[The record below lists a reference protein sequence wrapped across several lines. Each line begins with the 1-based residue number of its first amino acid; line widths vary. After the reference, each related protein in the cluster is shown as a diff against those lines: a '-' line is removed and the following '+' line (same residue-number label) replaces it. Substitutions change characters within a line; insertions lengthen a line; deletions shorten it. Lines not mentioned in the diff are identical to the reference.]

1 MSHSQKISSF
11 TGQALLD
18 NADLFTFVRSSTN
31 FNVSFSDFKN
41 ELGVTGTLN
50 QVGDPLGVPVLDQ
63 PGGNVN
69 NIRNIEASK
78 GILASVSPQDGITL
92 EWNIAQDLTGVSITS
107 GLTNAQPVLSSFL
120 PGAGMQ
126 ITKVNDVITFTAT
139 GAALPA
145 TKAVT
150 VNQESDLPT
159 ASGGII
165 QGEADTVY
173 IISNNFSTANEF
185 HFGDNSSVVSYSK
198 ESPVWTYT
206 GTGTMFTGLN
216 VSVAIN
222 ELKYDCPNGKA
233 HDFSETGG
241 GNTKSVN
248 ISNSRLISCVD
259 YGTFDSLFFAVI
271 FNSDCFSNTTTGPVF
286 LGTGWALISMN
297 RFALSSLS
305 ATYVGVDL
313 GASTSDAI
321 ELTDLLVAGP
331 SGAVGVTGLVSSGN
345 ITSGNLATI
354 ADCNFGGA
362 ITPITNIAPVTDVR
376 WASRDND
383 GIGNSRD
390 DSLIS
395 IQSNTSETV
404 IALAGTPVK
413 MVGTWTDEGS
423 SRFTVTAIGGRMAFA
438 GERPMRLPINATI
451 SIVGASGGDK
461 QVSAYIAINGSV
473 VTATKIEATASSSK
487 AGTINL
493 LWQHDFQPNDFVEMF
508 LANESDTTNVIGQSA
523 VARID

>member
-1 MSHSQKISSF
+1 MISQKISQFNVS
-11 TGQALLD
+11 TSL
-18 NADLFTFVRSSTN
+18 NTSDLFTFVVNGTN
-31 FNVSFSDFKN
+31 KNVTFSDFKAG
-41 ELGVTGTLN
+41 LGVTGTLS
-50 QVGDPLGVPVLDQ
+50 QVGDPLGAPILEQVSSTQ
-63 PGGNVN
+63 N
-69 NIRNIEASK
+69 NIRNLENGAGMSF
-78 GILASVSPQDGITL
+78 SVSAQDGVIGK
-92 EWNIAQDLTGVSITS
+92 WNVAQDATGVSLTS
-107 GLTNAQPVLSSFL
+107 GLTDKQPVISSLL

-126 ITKVNDVITFTAT
+126 VTKVGDAITITNT
-139 GAALPA
+139 GTPLPA
-145 TKAVT
+145 TKAVA

-159 ASGGII
+159 PSVGVI
-165 QGEADTVY
+165 QGEDDTVY
-173 IISNNFSTANEF
+173 IISNSFSSANEF

-198 ESPVWTYT
+198 ESPTWTYT
-206 GTGTMFTGLN
+206 GGGTMFTGLN

-222 ELKYDCPNGKA
+222 NLKYDCPNGQA

-271 FNSDCFSNTTTGPVF
+271 FNSDCFSNTTTGPIF

-321 ELTDLLVAGP
+321 ELTDLLVSGP
-331 SGAVGVTGLVSSGN
+331 LGAIGVTGLVSSGN

-354 ADCNFGGA
+354 EGCNFGGA
-362 ITPITNIAPVTDVR
+362 ITPITNIDAVTDLR

-395 IQSNTSETV
+395 IQSNASETV
-404 IALAGTPVK
+404 IAISGTPVK

-423 SRFTVTAIGGRMAFA
+423 SRFTVTVVGGRMTFN

-451 SIVGASGGDK
+451 SILGAAGGDK
-461 QVSAYIAINGSV
+461 QVSAYLAINGSTV
-473 VTATKIEATASSSK
+473 AATKIETTASSSK
-487 AGTINL
+487 AGTVNL
-493 LWQHDFQPNDFVEMF
+493 LWQHDFQTNDYIEIF
-508 LANESDTTNVIGQSA
+508 LANESDTVNLIGQSA